1 MKKGGA
7 ICHAIHS
14 YAKESN
20 KYMKD
25 HDKNTTSLYLMYLD
39 ASNLYGWTIF
49 QKFPIDSF
57 EWVKKLSKF
66 DESFVK
72 DYVENSN
79 EEYFLKI
86 DVEYPENLFSFHNDL
101 PIIPERNKIKN
112 IISFFVTFMTRKT
125 MLFI

>member
-1 MKKGGA
+1 MK
-7 ICHAIHS
+7 
-14 YAKESN
+14 N
-20 KYMKD
+20 
-25 HDKNTTSLYLMYLD
+25 HDKNTTSLYPMYLD
-39 ASNLYGWTIF
+39 ASNLYGWAIS

-66 DESFVK
+66 DEPFVK
-72 DYVENSN
+72 DYVENSD
-79 EEYFLKI
+79 EENFLKI
-86 DVEYPENLFSFHNDL
+86 DVEYPENLFSLHNDL